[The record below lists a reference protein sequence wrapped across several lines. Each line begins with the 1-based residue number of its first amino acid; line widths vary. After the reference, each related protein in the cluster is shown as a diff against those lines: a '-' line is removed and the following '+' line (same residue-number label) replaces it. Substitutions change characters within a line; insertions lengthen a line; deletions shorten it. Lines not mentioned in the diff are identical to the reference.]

1 MIDIMSKG
9 LADLLHRLPAT
20 ERRFAAGTHIFRQGT
35 RVLTLHQIVDG
46 RAHLVRHQPS
56 GAPLVLQRAGPGS
69 ILAEASVF
77 SERYHCDAVAI
88 VATRTRA
95 IAKPVLRAA
104 LVREADLAEAWA
116 AYLARE
122 VQATRTRA
130 EILSLRTV
138 AERLDSWAAANDGKL
153 PAKGEWRSL
162 AATIGTSPEAL
173 YRELARRRTRRA

>member
-1 MIDIMSKG
+1 MISIMSNS
-9 LADLLHRLPAT
+9 LADLLHHLPAT
-20 ERRFAAGTHIFRQGT
+20 ERRFTADAHVFRRGA
-35 RVLTLHQIVDG
+35 RVLVLHQIVDG
-46 RAHLVRHQPS
+46 HAHLVRHQPN
-56 GAPLVLQRAGPGS
+56 GAALVLQRAGPGS

-77 SERYHCDAVAI
+77 SERYHCDAVA
-88 VATRTRA
+88 VVTTRTRA

-104 LVREADLAEAWA
+104 LVRETDLAEAWA

-138 AERLDSWAAANDGKL
+138 AERLDSWSVANDGRL

-162 AATIGTSPEAL
+162 AADIGTSPEAL
-173 YRELARRRTRRA
+173 YRELAKRRAGPT

>member
-1 MIDIMSKG
+1 MIGIMSKG
-9 LADLLHRLPAT
+9 LAELLHRLPAT
-20 ERRFAAGTHIFRQGT
+20 ERRFAAGTHIFRQSA

-46 RAHLVRHQPS
+46 RAHLVRHQPN

-104 LVREADLAEAWA
+104 LGREAGL

-130 EILSLRTV
+130 GDPVV
-138 AERLDSWAAANDGKL
+138 ADG
-153 PAKGEWRSL
+153 
-162 AATIGTSPEAL
+162 
-173 YRELARRRTRRA
+173 RRTARFLGRGERR